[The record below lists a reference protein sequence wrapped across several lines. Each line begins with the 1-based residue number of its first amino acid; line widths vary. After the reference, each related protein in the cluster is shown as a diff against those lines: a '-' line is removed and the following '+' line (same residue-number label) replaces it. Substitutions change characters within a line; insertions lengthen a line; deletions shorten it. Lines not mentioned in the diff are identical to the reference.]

1 MKYFGAFTAG
11 VAVGIVVGG
20 IGLVKIATKSD
31 AVKDAIN
38 YEIKQRMKKIILEYV
53 SESLNDD
60 STRKHPRYES
70 CCEPRYESCCE
81 PSFKGPSAR
90 R

>member
-1 MKYFGAFTAG
+1 MKSFGAFTAG
-11 VAVGIVVGG
+11 VAIGIIVGG
-20 IGLVKIATKSD
+20 IGLIKIATKSD

-38 YEIKQRMKKIILEYV
+38 YEIKQRTKKIIFEYV

-60 STRKHPRYES
+60 TTRKRPYYES
-70 CCEPRYESCCE
+70 YCER
-81 PSFKGPSAR
+81 SFQKSSAR

>member
-11 VAVGIVVGG
+11 VAVGIIVGG

-31 AVKDAIN
+31 AVKYAIN
-38 YEIKQRMKKIILEYV
+38 YEIKRRTRKIILEYV

-60 STRKHPRYES
+60 ATRKRPYYES
-70 CCEPRYESCCE
+70 CYERSFQEPR
-81 PSFKGPSAR
+81 AR
-90 R
+90 

>member
-1 MKYFGAFTAG
+1 MKSFGAFTAG
-11 VAVGIVVGG
+11 VAIGIIVGG
-20 IGLVKIATKSD
+20 IGLIKIATKSD

-38 YEIKQRMKKIILEYV
+38 YEIKQRTKKIILEYV

-60 STRKHPRYES
+60 STRKRPYYES
-70 CCEPRYESCCE
+70 YCERSFQES
-81 PSFKGPSAR
+81 SAR

>member
-70 CCEPRYESCCE
+70 CCEP
-81 PSFKGPSAR
+81 SFQGPRAR

>member
-11 VAVGIVVGG
+11 VAVGIIVGG
-20 IGLVKIATKSD
+20 IGLIKIATKSD

-38 YEIKQRMKKIILEYV
+38 YEIKRRTKKIILEYV

-60 STRKHPRYES
+60 ATRKRPHY
-70 CCEPRYESCCE
+70 
-81 PSFKGPSAR
+81 
-90 R
+90 

>member
-11 VAVGIVVGG
+11 VAVGIIVGG
-20 IGLVKIATKSD
+20 IGLIKIAIKSD

-38 YEIKQRMKKIILEYV
+38 YEIKQRTKKIILEYV

-60 STRKHPRYES
+60 STRKRPYYES
-70 CCEPRYESCCE
+70 YCER
-81 PSFKGPSAR
+81 SFQGPGVR

>member
-11 VAVGIVVGG
+11 VAVGIIVGG
-20 IGLVKIATKSD
+20 IGLVKIAIKSN

-38 YEIKQRMKKIILEYV
+38 YEIKQRTKKIILEYV

-60 STRKHPRYES
+60 STRKRPYQN
-70 CCEPRYESCCE
+70 
-81 PSFKGPSAR
+81 KDGTWTSAR
-90 R
+90 Q

>member
-11 VAVGIVVGG
+11 IAVGIIIGG
-20 IGLVKIATKSD
+20 IGLVKIAIKSD

-38 YEIKQRMKKIILEYV
+38 YEIKQRTKKIILEYV

-60 STRKHPRYES
+60 STRKRPYQN
-70 CCEPRYESCCE
+70 
-81 PSFKGPSAR
+81 KDGTWTSAR
-90 R
+90 

>member
-1 MKYFGAFTAG
+1 MKSFGAFTAG
-11 VAVGIVVGG
+11 VAIGIIVGG
-20 IGLVKIATKSD
+20 IGLIKIATKSD

-38 YEIKQRMKKIILEYV
+38 YEIKQRTKKIILEYV

-60 STRKHPRYES
+60 STRKRPYQN
-70 CCEPRYESCCE
+70 
-81 PSFKGPSAR
+81 KDGTWTSAR

>member
-1 MKYFGAFTAG
+1 MKSFGAFTAG
-11 VAVGIVVGG
+11 VAIGIIVGG
-20 IGLVKIATKSD
+20 IGLIKIATKSD

-38 YEIKQRMKKIILEYV
+38 YEIKQRTKKIILEYV

-60 STRKHPRYES
+60 TTRKRPYYGSYYDRVAQ
-70 CCEPRYESCCE
+70 EP
-81 PSFKGPSAR
+81 GVR

>member
-1 MKYFGAFTAG
+1 MKSFGAFTAG
-11 VAVGIVVGG
+11 VAIGIIIGG
-20 IGLVKIATKSD
+20 IGLIKIATKSD

-38 YEIKQRMKKIILEYV
+38 YEIKQRTKKIIFEYV

-60 STRKHPRYES
+60 ATRKRPYYES
-70 CCEPRYESCCE
+70 YYEHSFQEP
-81 PSFKGPSAR
+81 GVR

>member
-1 MKYFGAFTAG
+1 MKYFGVFTAG

-38 YEIKQRMKKIILEYV
+38 YEIKQRTKKIILEYV

-60 STRKHPRYES
+60 STRKRPYQN
-70 CCEPRYESCCE
+70 
-81 PSFKGPSAR
+81 KDGTWTSAR
-90 R
+90 

>member
-11 VAVGIVVGG
+11 VAVGIIVGG
-20 IGLVKIATKSD
+20 IGLVKIAIKSD

-38 YEIKQRMKKIILEYV
+38 YEIKKKKKKIILEYV

-60 STRKHPRYES
+60 STRKRPYQN
-70 CCEPRYESCCE
+70 
-81 PSFKGPSAR
+81 KDGTWTSAR
-90 R
+90 L

>member
-1 MKYFGAFTAG
+1 MKSFGAFTAG
-11 VAVGIVVGG
+11 VAVGIIIGG
-20 IGLVKIATKSD
+20 IGLIKIATKSD

-38 YEIKQRMKKIILEYV
+38 YEIKQRTKKIILEYV

-60 STRKHPRYES
+60 TTRKRPYYES
-70 CCEPRYESCCE
+70 YHERSFQE
-81 PSFKGPSAR
+81 PSIR

>member
-11 VAVGIVVGG
+11 VTVGIIVGG
-20 IGLVKIATKSD
+20 IGLVKIAIKSD

-38 YEIKQRMKKIILEYV
+38 YEIKQRTKKIILEYV

-60 STRKHPRYES
+60 STRKRPYYES
-70 CCEPRYESCCE
+70 YCER
-81 PSFKGPSAR
+81 SFQGPSAR

>member
-31 AVKDAIN
+31 AIKDAIN
-38 YEIKQRMKKIILEYV
+38 YEIKQRTKKIILEYV

-60 STRKHPRYES
+60 STRKRPYYES
-70 CCEPRYESCCE
+70 YYERSFQEPR
-81 PSFKGPSAR
+81 AR
-90 R
+90 